1 MFGNGRKLPCHDRS
15 RLSPL
20 SPSARAHARAH
31 ILLSL
36 GALMNVPLTE
46 RLAGYGHKVVVT
58 GLVFL
63 SAWGLAFVGTGCAD
77 IYMRAKERKR
87 VKEAAAA
94 EKSG

>member
-1 MFGNGRKLPCHDRS
+1 MPRQV
-15 RLSPL
+15 SPL
-20 SPSARAHARAH
+20 ASLAFREGTRART
-31 ILLSL
+31 LLSL